1 MLVLDVPAR
10 DQLSRQIEELRRT
23 CRSVTV
29 GRRCLQM
36 CDGVLFIRGEGIVDV
51 GVRGRNGRPARPSPH
66 PSPVDAA
73 GERGLLRPALS
84 RNRRPR
90 GLQGPR
96 WPSPRSRLPNRLGD
110 TPGPRRRSDRR
121 RSIGRWPIGPPCRG
135 ALPPPSSWPRAS
147 ERPLPPLRRRYRP
160 PSRGRRLLPTNTT
173 RYSVRLQPRSSECV
187 ARRRRRLG
195 ILRLAPPRSWR
206 AVRLRHK

>member
-73 GERGLLRPALS
+73 GERGLLRPALTTQS
-84 RNRRPR
+84 TAAWAA
-90 GLQGPR
+90 G
-96 WPSPRSRLPNRLGD
+96 
-110 TPGPRRRSDRR
+110 TPMA
-121 RSIGRWPIGPPCRG
+121 ITT
-135 ALPPPSSWPRAS
+135 LTAS
-147 ERPLPPLRRRYRP
+147 
-160 PSRGRRLLPTNTT
+160 
-173 RYSVRLQPRSSECV
+173 
-187 ARRRRRLG
+187 
-195 ILRLAPPRSWR
+195 
-206 AVRLRHK
+206 